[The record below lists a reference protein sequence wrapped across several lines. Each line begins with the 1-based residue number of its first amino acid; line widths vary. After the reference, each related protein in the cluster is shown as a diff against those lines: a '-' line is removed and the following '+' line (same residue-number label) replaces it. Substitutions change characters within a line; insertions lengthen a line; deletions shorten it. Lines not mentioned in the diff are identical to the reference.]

1 MIFILDPKKERK
13 IFNFIKENLSEKD
26 IQKFSLS
33 DNFFK
38 IITKQLSLNNN
49 TDNKLLKSRVLL
61 FKILLLIDLDNLNK
75 ADFDKRVN
83 ELKKENNE
91 LLEIIKKIKKY
102 LTIDKKNKQ
111 NLEKDILIKK
121 IKKEEEIFNI
131 LYNKLKNRVI

>member
-49 TDNKLLKSRVLL
+49 TENKLLKSRVLL